1 MRRKLILSLDVGDPA
16 EALSIL
22 RECRD
27 YCDIVKVGSPLFLLG
42 GARII
47 RNIRDLGK
55 EVFLD
60 LKFHDIPN
68 TVAQAGCR
76 AVDLDVFMF
85 DVHTSGGSA
94 MMKTV
99 VEEVGEYSRE
109 TGRRQPLIL
118 GVTVL
123 TSIDQKSM
131 RKDLGY
137 RVSVSEHVV
146 SLALKAKGSGL
157 DGTISSA
164 HEIRKIKMAC
174 GEKFLIV
181 VPGIRPD
188 WIKDDQKRTATP
200 GEAIRAGAD
209 YIVVGRP
216 ILKAK
221 DRVKT
226 CEGIIQEI
234 QEAEVS
240 RE

>member
-1 MRRKLILSLDVGDPA
+1 VRQKLILSLDVGDPA
-16 EALSIL
+16 EALNIL

-47 RNIRDLGK
+47 RNIRDMGK

-76 AVDLDVFMF
+76 AVDLDIFMF

-99 VEEVGEYSRE
+99 VEEVKDYSRK

-123 TSIDQKSM
+123 TSMDQKSM
-131 RKDLGY
+131 RKDLGC
-137 RVSVSEHVV
+137 RKPVSELVI

-164 HEIRKIKMAC
+164 HEIRKIRRAC
-174 GEKFLIV
+174 GKKFLIV
-181 VPGIRPD
+181 VPGIRLD
-188 WIKDDQKRTATP
+188 WMKDDQKRTATP

-209 YIVVGRP
+209 FIVVGRP
-216 ILKAK
+216 ILKTK

-226 CEGIIQEI
+226 CERIIREI
-234 QEAEVS
+234 QEAEDS
-240 RE
+240 HG